1 MRKTMLILATVGIVA
16 IATIIN
22 PFHNNAPKI
31 TKTSAP
37 SGLYVAMGDS
47 VAAGVGLET
56 YSDASACNRTN
67 QSYPKLVA
75 ARKNLKLVSLAC
87 SGATLNS
94 GITGAQT
101 VNDLAL
107 KPQLEQLFALPQPQL
122 ITLTIG
128 ANDLGWTE
136 LLTKCSTSTC
146 GSAEDTALVD
156 ARLAGVTTNLQSV
169 LQKIAE
175 HYGSKL
181 PRVVV
186 TGYYQLLP
194 ATLQSCPEMTSL
206 DAAELNWQRTQE
218 DKLNVALR
226 TVVASQSFQS
236 FSSFAAINFATH
248 ELCTDASWVQNISAP
263 APFHPTD
270 AGQQAYA
277 KAVL

>member
-1 MRKTMLILATVGIVA
+1 MRKTMVIVAAVGILAIAAIV
-16 IATIIN
+16 N
-22 PFHNNAPKI
+22 PFHNHES
-31 TKTSAP
+31 KTLKKP
-37 SGLYVAMGDS
+37 TTSGLYVAMGDS
-47 VAAGVGLET
+47 VAAGLGLET

-75 ARKNLKLVSLAC
+75 AQKNLKLVSLAC
-87 SGATLNS
+87 SGATLDA
-94 GITGAQT
+94 GITGTQT

-107 KPQLEQLFALPQPQL
+107 KPQLDQLFALPQPQL

-146 GSAEDTALVD
+146 GTADDTALVD
-156 ARLAGVTTNLQSV
+156 ARLASVTTNLQSV
-169 LQKIAE
+169 LQKISE

-194 ATLQSCPEMTSL
+194 PALQNCPEMTGL
-206 DAAELNWQRTQE
+206 DAAELSWQRAQE
-218 DKLNVALR
+218 DKLNATLQK
-226 TVVASQSFQS
+226 VVSGQSL
-236 FSSFAAINFATH
+236 SSFAPVDFSGH

-263 APFHPTD
+263 APFHPTNT
-270 AGQQAYA
+270 GQQAYL
-277 KAVL
+277 KSVL